1 MTMKDLQTLILA
13 SGSPRRAELIKEIT
27 EDFEVIPSG
36 AEEITRPDRSPEE
49 NALDLAKL
57 KAEDVA
63 RRHPGRWVLGA
74 DTIVVLEGQI
84 IGKPVDEPDAKRILK
99 RLSGQ
104 EHQVITAMAL
114 VNGQCFQ
121 EAVVS
126 TVQIKSLSDQEII
139 DYIATGEPMDK
150 AGAYAIQGTGSF
162 MVESYRGSYSNIVGL
177 PLESLRDLMA
187 KAGFNTGSPQ

>member
-1 MTMKDLQTLILA
+1 MKNLQTIILA

-27 EDFEVIPSG
+27 EDFEVIPSA
-36 AEEITRPDRSPEE
+36 AEEIIQPDRSPEE

-57 KAEDVA
+57 KAQEVSL
-63 RRHPGRWVLGA
+63 RYPGRWVLGA
-74 DTIVVLEGQI
+74 DTIVVLAGQV
-84 IGKPVDEPDAKRILK
+84 IGKPIDEQDAKQILR

-114 VNGQCFQ
+114 INGQCFQ
-121 EAVVS
+121 EATVS
-126 TVQIKSLSDQEII
+126 TVKIKPLSDKEIR

-177 PLESLRDLMA
+177 PIESLRKLLA
-187 KAGFNTGSPQ
+187 KVGLL

>member
-1 MTMKDLQTLILA
+1 MKNLQPLILA

-27 EDFEVIPSG
+27 NDFEVIPSG
-36 AEEITRPDRSPEE
+36 AEEITQPDRSPEE
-49 NALDLAKL
+49 NALYLAKL

-63 RRHPGRWVLGA
+63 RKYPGRWVLGA
-74 DTIVVLEGQI
+74 DTIVVLRDQL
-84 IGKPVDEPDAKRILK
+84 IGKPVDEADAQRILR

-126 TVQIKSLSDQEII
+126 TVQIKSLTDQEIL

-162 MVESYRGSYSNIVGL
+162 LVESYSGSYSNIVGL
-177 PLESLRDLMA
+177 PIESLRNLLVKA
-187 KAGFNTGSPQ
+187 KVL